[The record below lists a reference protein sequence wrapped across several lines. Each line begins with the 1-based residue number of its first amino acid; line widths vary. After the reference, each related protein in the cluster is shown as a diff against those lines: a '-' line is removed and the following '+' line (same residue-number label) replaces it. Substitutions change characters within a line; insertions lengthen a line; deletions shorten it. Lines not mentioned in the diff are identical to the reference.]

1 MTPVTVER
9 GLVFTSGGETTLGL
23 DLYRAPQTDAPLVIY
38 VHGGGWR
45 SGDKADA
52 GTERLGPLAA
62 YGVTVASV
70 DYRLVPGA
78 TFPDQVHDLKGAVRW
93 LRAYGPSLG
102 VRTDHTRHLGCFGG
116 GVSRLIARAHRR

>member
-45 SGDKADA
+45 SGDKAE
-52 GTERLGPLAA
+52 GLT
-62 YGVTVASV
+62 
-70 DYRLVPGA
+70 PG
-78 TFPDQVHDLKGAVRW
+78 
-93 LRAYGPSLG
+93 
-102 VRTDHTRHLGCFGG
+102 
-116 GVSRLIARAHRR
+116 